1 MINYLNGKMNEQVEE
16 YFEKYLD
23 DLDTLFI
30 YGERQTL
37 IIFDE
42 VQMFPL
48 ARVGIKYLVADGR
61 YDYLET
67 GSLIS
72 IRF

>member
-1 MINYLNGKMNEQVEE
+1 MNEQVEE

-48 ARVGIKYLVADGR
+48 ARVGIKYLVAYGR